1 MLLVFLAL
9 ETGRSVVPV
18 MTRATWREGSACW
31 RRTYLVGSILSLAC
45 ELSFTEG
52 GWFWGSGKISVTCS
66 WEIVKAMDMATT
78 TLMVGTIQTN
88 TGDTACI

>member
-9 ETGRSVVPV
+9 EIGRSVVPI
-18 MTRATWREGSACW
+18 MTWATWREGSACW
-31 RRTYLVGSILSLAC
+31 GRTYFVGNILSLAC

-52 GWFWGSGKISVTCS
+52 GGFWRSGEISVTCS

-78 TLMVGTIQTN
+78 TLMVGTTQSN